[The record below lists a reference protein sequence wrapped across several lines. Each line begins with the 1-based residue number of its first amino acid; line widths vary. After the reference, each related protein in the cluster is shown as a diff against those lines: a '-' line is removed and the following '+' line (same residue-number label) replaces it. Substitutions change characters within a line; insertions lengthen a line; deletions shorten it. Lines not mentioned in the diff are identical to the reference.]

1 MAGYISLFFED
12 SRLPI
17 PNEQLSQSK
26 EQIYTNYKNIFR
38 NPNNTQ
44 EKNDLRDFIENQ
56 ILQGINSSLQQ
67 GNTQGEAL
75 KEDPIKYWDISIGT
89 AIGVVKSASNL
100 LDQISNVIN
109 YISFVQNTLSDAIS
123 KSRGLIS
130 QSLIDQMNQ
139 NKQSLVNIAA
149 RFNSDMTEDSFKGA
163 FWGALIGAIA
173 AAQGSIHEAASAI
186 AAVQAKQKIEKELVN
201 TNNQIKIIVEA
212 TGGKLDA
219 DSALMQSFKDSNIEI
234 GRANNAKNDLTIAA
248 VDGNGKIIWNTGI
261 SLKSTSSRNPTLVK
275 IMEQSLTTLLN
286 KVYTEEQYLNVAA
299 GLGLRDWAGTRKG
312 IGALAKENKIS
323 LESSSLTE
331 AWKTMIYNAIYV
343 ELINMFAGTGTALN
357 NVQYLIVNAQP
368 HAMYEIFEKLESIKL
383 SAKNDFSIPGI
394 EISGASN
401 AAKRLI
407 YLQKNIDAFV
417 KADEENRVDARIQRS
432 TSVWTD
438 VYSSLS
444 SQKIKISLKYAQLFA
459 GATR

>member
-12 SRLPI
+12 SKIPM

-26 EQIYTNYKNIFR
+26 EQIYSNYKNVFKS
-38 NPNNTQ
+38 PNDPQ
-44 EKNDLRDFIENQ
+44 EKNDLRDFVENR
-56 ILQGINSSLQQ
+56 ILQEINSNLQQ
-67 GNTQGEAL
+67 GNIQGEAL
-75 KEDPIKYWDISIGT
+75 KEDPIKYWDISIGA
-89 AIGVVKSASNL
+89 AINAVKSASDL
-100 LDQISNVIN
+100 LGQISNIIDYIN
-109 YISFVQNTLSDAIS
+109 SAQNILSDAIS
-123 KSRGLIS
+123 RSQGFIS

-139 NKQSLVNIAA
+139 NKQSLANIAA
-149 RFNSDMTEDSFKGA
+149 NFNSSMTEDSFKGT

-173 AAQGSIHEAASAI
+173 AAQGSVHEAASAI
-186 AAVQAKQKIEKELVN
+186 AAAQARQKIEKELIN

-219 DSALMQSFKDSNIEI
+219 DSALIQSFKDSNIEI

-248 VDGNGKIIWNTGI
+248 VDGNGKIIWSTGI
-261 SLKSTSSRNPTLVK
+261 SLKSTSSKNPTLVK

-312 IGALAKENKIS
+312 IGALAKQNKIS
-323 LESSSLTE
+323 LESNTLTE
-331 AWKTMIYNAIYV
+331 AWKTMIYNAIYT
-343 ELINMFAGTGTALN
+343 ELINMFTGTGTALN
-357 NVQYLIVNAQP
+357 NVQYLIINAQP
-368 HAMYEIFEKLESIKL
+368 HAMYEIFEKLENIKL
-383 SAKNDFSIPGI
+383 SAKNNFSIPGI

-401 AAKRLI
+401 ATKRLI

-417 KADEENRVDARIQRS
+417 KADEENRADARIQRS

-438 VYSSLS
+438 VHSSLS
-444 SQKIKISLKYAQLFA
+444 AQKIKISLKYAQLFA

>member
-12 SRLPI
+12 SKVPM

-26 EQIYTNYKNIFR
+26 EQIYSNYKNIFK
-38 NPNNTQ
+38 NPNDPQ
-44 EKNDLRDFIENQ
+44 EKNDLRDFVENR
-56 ILQGINSSLQQ
+56 ILQEINSNLQQ
-67 GNTQGEAL
+67 GNAQGEAL
-75 KEDPIKYWDISIGT
+75 KEDPIKYWDISIGA
-89 AIGVVKSASNL
+89 AINAVKSASDL
-100 LDQISNVIN
+100 LGQISNIIDYIN
-109 YISFVQNTLSDAIS
+109 SAQNILSDAIS
-123 KSRGLIS
+123 RSQGLIS

-139 NKQSLVNIAA
+139 NKQSLANIATN
-149 RFNSDMTEDSFKGA
+149 FNSNMTKDSFRGT

-173 AAQGSIHEAASAI
+173 AAQGSVHEAASAI
-186 AAVQAKQKIEKELVN
+186 AAAQAKQKIEKELIN

-248 VDGNGKIIWNTGI
+248 VDGNGKIIWSTGI

-299 GLGLRDWAGTRKG
+299 GLGLRDWVGTRKG
-312 IGALAKENKIS
+312 IGALAKQNKIS
-323 LESSSLTE
+323 LESNTLTE
-331 AWKTMIYNAIYV
+331 AWKTMIYNAVYT

-357 NVQYLIVNAQP
+357 NVQYLIINAQP
-368 HAMYEIFEKLESIKL
+368 HAMYEIFEKLENIKL
-383 SAKNDFSIPGI
+383 SAKNNFSIPGI

-417 KADEENRVDARIQRS
+417 KADEENRADARIQRS

-438 VYSSLS
+438 VHSSLS
-444 SQKIKISLKYAQLFA
+444 AQKIKISLKYAQLFT